1 MSDSK
6 HTCVNQSD
14 CEGMMAAR
22 DRAICEQAGII
33 HELRQK
39 VDELLSE
46 LADVKEER
54 DTLERLLDQVRE

>member
-6 HTCVNQSD
+6 HTCVNSVD
-14 CEGMMAAR
+14 CQGMMDAR

-33 HELRQK
+33 HELRAK

-54 DTLERLLDQVRE
+54 DTLERLLDEVRE

>member
-1 MSDSK
+1 MSDHK
-6 HTCVNQSD
+6 HTCINHGD
-14 CEGMMAAR
+14 CESMMAAR

-39 VDELLSE
+39 VNELLSE

-54 DTLERLLDQVRE
+54 DTLERLLDGVRE

>member
-1 MSDSK
+1 MSDHK
-6 HTCVNQSD
+6 HTCINHGD

-33 HELRQK
+33 ADLRRK

-54 DTLERLLDQVRE
+54 DTLERLLDEVRA